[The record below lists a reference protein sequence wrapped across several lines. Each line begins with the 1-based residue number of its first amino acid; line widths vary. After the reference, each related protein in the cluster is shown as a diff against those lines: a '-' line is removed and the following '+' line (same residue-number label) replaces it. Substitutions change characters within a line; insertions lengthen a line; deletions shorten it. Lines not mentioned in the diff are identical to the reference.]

1 MIPRWK
7 RLFIILLNSSYA
19 CKHTGKIEIDVPEAN
34 EWVERIGKT
43 AYEMLNNN
51 RIKLKTETS
60 QRTGLVIKS
69 NDSAALS
76 CIGWTIEKYLDDIPP
91 KLRPIFQKF

>member
-1 MIPRWK
+1 M
-7 RLFIILLNSSYA
+7 LNSSYA

-60 QRTGLVIKS
+60 QRTGFIKS

-76 CIGWTIEKYLDDIPP
+76 CIGWTIEKYLDDIP